1 VARRRRRHTTR
12 GGNPLLELP
21 PATFEA
27 VDPTFVTLPVA
38 RRLIRV
44 HSPQPYG
51 AEPLTFRGHGPH
63 ARFDH
68 HRCDADGKARTDAE
82 RGAVYAGESLVCC
95 LGEFFADSCE
105 IAVRG
110 TKVATVR
117 VVEPLTLLDLRGTAA
132 TGVGTT
138 QAIAAIS
145 QRKTTQ
151 AWARYWYDHPMLTG
165 VHGLLYTASNSGSD
179 AIAFWERA
187 DGKLEVLVDLDL
199 ADPALSAEVD
209 LAADQLHWPI
219 GR

>member
-1 VARRRRRHTTR
+1 MARRRRRHTTR

-27 VDPTFVTLPVA
+27 VAPTFVTLPA
-38 RRLIRV
+38 ATRLIRV
-44 HSPQPYG
+44 YSPQPYRAG
-51 AEPLTFRGHGPH
+51 PLTFRRHGPH

-68 HRCDADGKARTDAE
+68 HRCDDDGKARSDAE
-82 RGAVYAGESLVCC
+82 RGVVYAGQSLLCC

-105 IAVRG
+105 IALRG
-110 TKVATVR
+110 TKAAAVG

-145 QRKTTQ
+145 QRRTTQ
-151 AWARYWYDHPMLTG
+151 AWARYWYDHPMLTA
-165 VHGLLYTASNSGSD
+165 VHGLLYPASTSGSD
-179 AIAFWERA
+179 AVAFWERA

-199 ADPALSAEVD
+199 ADPALVAEVD